1 MTEGASALSDISA
14 WSVDWVWGVPLTVI
28 TLVAHVVWLGI
39 FDRRLVRASRAP
51 WFGARPQLGFIL
63 VMSAAVLLAV
73 ILHAVEAMFW
83 AVAYVALGALPD
95 PRTAML
101 FSMEAQT
108 SFGHDSLYLAPHW
121 QMLGALEALVGV
133 MMFGLT
139 VAFLFSIMQR
149 VGPANER

>member
-1 MTEGASALSDISA
+1 MNNGAIADISA
-14 WSVDWVWGVPLTVI
+14 WSVDWVWGVPLTVM

-39 FDRRLVRASRAP
+39 FDRSLVRASRAS
-51 WFGARPQLGFIL
+51 WFTSSPRLGFII

-73 ILHAVEAMFW
+73 LLHAAEAMFW
-83 AVAYVALGALPD
+83 AIAYVALGALPD

-108 SFGHDSLYLAPHW
+108 SFGHDALFLAPHW

-139 VAFLFSIMQR
+139 VAFLFSMMQR

>member
-1 MTEGASALSDISA
+1 VNNGAIADISA

-39 FDRRLVRASRAP
+39 FDRSLVHVARLP
-51 WFGARPQLGFIL
+51 WFAIRARLGFIL
-63 VMSAAVLLAV
+63 VMSGAVLLAV
-73 ILHAVEAMFW
+73 LLHAAEAMFW
-83 AVAYVALGALPD
+83 AIAYVALGALPD

-108 SFGHDSLYLAPHW
+108 SFAHDALFLAPHW

-139 VAFLFSIMQR
+139 VAFLFSMMQR